1 MKLNAEKCGII
12 FVKSERASLNYFTLR
27 GTKKQREGNKMR
39 VVAEDFEKL
48 QIYDVVVEVVNL
60 TRATYREAAQL
71 KKILDNDIENKIR
84 KIVVD
89 LSQCEFIDSTFLGVL
104 VLSLKASA
112 KIGGDIRLVKPAE
125 VAKSLM
131 EKAGTLNVFN
141 IYSSLDDAV
150 QSFDFPSDKN
160 YYLSNGASLLS

>member
-1 MKLNAEKCGII
+1 MWNNICFNMAGV
-12 FVKSERASLNYFTLR
+12 FLNYFIYWTYRPDILLR
-27 GTKKQREGNKMR
+27 ANMR
-39 VVAEDFEKL
+39 IIEEDFEKL

-60 TRATYREAAQL
+60 TRATFKEAVQL
-71 KKILDNDIENKIR
+71 KKILDNDVENKIK

-112 KIGGDIRLVKPAE
+112 KYGGDIRIVKPTKM
-125 VAKSLM
+125 AKSLM

-141 IYSSLDDAV
+141 IHTSLNDAI
-150 QSFDFPSDKN
+150 QSFDLSNEQN
-160 YYLSNGASLLS
+160 YYLTNGSGILAQII